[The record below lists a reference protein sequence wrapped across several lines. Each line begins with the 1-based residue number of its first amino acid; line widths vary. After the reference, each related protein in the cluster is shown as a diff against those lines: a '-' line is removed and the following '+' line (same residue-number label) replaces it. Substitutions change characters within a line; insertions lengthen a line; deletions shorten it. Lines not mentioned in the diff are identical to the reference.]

1 MFVDEVKIYVK
12 AGDGGHGAVTFRRE
26 KYVPAGGPNGGDG
39 GRGGDVIFEVTPGLR
54 TLMDYRYKKH
64 YKAQNGENG
73 GSFNKKGKDG
83 EDLIL
88 KVPPGTI
95 VKDAESNRV
104 VADLVREGQ
113 RLVIAKG
120 GKGGRGNSHFA
131 TPTRQAPNFA
141 ERGEKGEERWIVL
154 ELKLLADAGLIGYP
168 NVGKSTI
175 LSAVSNAK
183 PKIANYH
190 FTTLV
195 PNLGVVD
202 LGEGKSFVLAD
213 IPGLIEGAHQG
224 VGLGHDF
231 LRHIERTKLI
241 IHVLDASASEGRD
254 PVQDFRQIN
263 RELERYSSKLA
274 SKPQI
279 VAANKMDLPGAR
291 ENIIRIREEL
301 ENEGYEVWEISAVS
315 RQGLKELMYRAFEL
329 IDRIADEDITAEED
343 IEQTPELRYYKFEKE
358 EPYRIR
364 KEDGVFVVE
373 GKWIEEFISTIN
385 IYQDESLKYF
395 QRTMRKRGIIDG
407 LKKMGIKDGDTV
419 RIGGLEFE
427 YYE

>member
-263 RELERYSSKLA
+263 RELQRYSSKLA

-385 IYQDESLKYF
+385 LYQDESLKYF